1 MTVKIFPSRLPGE
14 PLETYE
20 HGAMSLRAWFAI
32 DHEEFVLDRR
42 LVAIEKNG
50 VNVPPSEWPLCTI
63 HPDDDI
69 CIYPI
74 PHATGAAV
82 AAWIA
87 AGVAVVSVGYAIYM
101 MSTIDSGGYNS
112 PGNGDQMDLAPAKAN
127 NARLGQPVR
136 RLFGRYQIYPDYL
149 VQPISRFV
157 DETRFET
164 HMLLAICEGPCSLL
178 SPDIKIGATGV
189 SALGDDVSYK
199 IYPPGADLSQD
210 FRSENWFNSTEVG
223 NSNAG
228 TAGLDLGSS
237 GPETVSISADAVMV
251 SGNTITLIGSSSDDD
266 DKTEIPDSW
275 IEGTIITVIAPD
287 TFTVKTS
294 GDYCAIYGDLTEL
307 APVVGMPVSLGFSG
321 DTYDLFVASYQAGS
335 PAVPGEGGNA
345 ASITASAA
353 PVAYDFTNSPVT
365 FSVTWD
371 EVTCAVSLVTN
382 YSNMSG
388 VLSAITAQ
396 LIECGLKAVDDSGR
410 VKITEKNSPWA
421 GGVIKH
427 SALPLSVFGDS
438 PVEVPGE
445 PSSGGRAAVL
455 PHITLAYGSAT
466 GKPFAGIPQGVQ
478 RLALGYADSE
488 YRITAIDG
496 YTITVERILQTESES
511 MDPVTGQVEPVIII
525 SVDGTWTGFSERT
538 LLDASVTGVN
548 DDYDWIGPFVA
559 CPDGETTTEI
569 EINLNFQNGLVKYN
583 DKGYKRDK
591 EVSVIVQYRKVGAD
605 TWTEQTL
612 TYKRKTENMIGFT
625 QAYSVEDGQYEV
637 RMRRKD
643 APAGGSTRD
652 QVYWQA
658 LRARLKARPLKYDG
672 ITTIALSVRTG
683 PRIAAQSDR
692 RVSVVPTA
700 LYDGYPS
707 RSISGALITV
717 LEDLG
722 FNASQIDYATIKDLE
737 DTYWT
742 PRGETFDYATG
753 DAKKALEV
761 LQKITGAGMGY
772 FLLSDGLASAG
783 REGVKNWTGI
793 ITPQE
798 MTEELQTAF
807 TSASQDDYDG
817 VDATYIDGR
826 TWTEETI
833 QCRTPDNP
841 TPAKIES
848 ITIDGVTDRDRV
860 YRIGMRRLQGHRLQR
875 LTHTT
880 ATELDAMC
888 YQFMDRVVMADDIP
902 GSSTTSCLIVGMEY
916 DDEKIT
922 IDVTE
927 PLDWSI
933 ENPRCIIRFQD
944 GSASKLLTPMQI
956 DEYSLS
962 LPYSA
967 ELHPEDWVMNDPF
980 IEPLRLLFCSSTRAG
995 YDTLITKIAP
1005 DSDGTTQVE
1014 AIQYTPE
1021 KYIYDDAVY
1030 PGDVA

>member
-14 PLETYE
+14 PLKIYE
-20 HGAMSLRAWFAI
+20 HSAMPLRSWFAI
-32 DHEEFVLDRR
+32 DNEEFVLDRQ

-50 VNVPPSEWPLCTI
+50 ANVPASEWSLCFI
-63 HPDDDI
+63 QSDDDL

-74 PHATGAAV
+74 PYATGAAV
-82 AAWIA
+82 AAWVA
-87 AGVAVVSVGYAIYM
+87 AGMAVASVGYAIYM
-101 MSTIDSGGYNS
+101 MSTMDSGGYNA
-112 PGNGDQMDLAPAKAN
+112 PGNGDQMDLSPAKAN

-157 DETRFET
+157 DETKFVT
-164 HMLLAICEGPCSLL
+164 HMLLGICEGPCSLL
-178 SPDIKIGATGV
+178 APDIKIGATGA

-237 GPETVSISADAVMV
+237 GPETVSISADAVLV

-266 DKTEIPDSW
+266 DETEIPESW
-275 IEGTIITVIAPD
+275 IVGTIITVIAPD
-287 TFTVKTS
+287 TYTVKTTGGYS
-294 GDYCAIYGDLTEL
+294 AIYGDLTEL
-307 APVVGMPVSLGFSG
+307 APVVGMPVRLGYNG
-321 DTYDLFVASYQAGS
+321 DACDLFVSGCQAGT
-335 PAVPGEGGNA
+335 PPVPGEGGNA

-353 PVAYDFTNSPVT
+353 PVVYDFTDSPVT
-365 FSVTWD
+365 FSVTWGG
-371 EVTCAVSLVTN
+371 VTCAVSLVTN

-396 LIECGLKAVDDSGR
+396 LIECGLTAVDDSGR
-410 VKITEKNSPWA
+410 VKITEKSSPWA
-421 GGVIKH
+421 GGIIEH
-427 SALPLSVFGDS
+427 TALPASLFGDL
-438 PVEVPGE
+438 PVEVTGE
-445 PSSGGRAAVL
+445 PSSGGSAAVL
-455 PHITLAYGSAT
+455 PHITLSYSSAT
-466 GKPFAGIPQGVQ
+466 GKPFTGIPQGMQ
-478 RLALGYADSE
+478 RLALGYADSQ
-488 YRITAIDG
+488 YRIVAIDG
-496 YTITVERILQTESES
+496 YTITVERILITESTNQITGDS
-511 MDPVTGQVEPVIII
+511 VNVVT
-525 SVDGTWTGFSERT
+525 VDGSWPGFSERT
-538 LLDASVTGVN
+538 LLDAAVTGIN

-569 EINLNFQNGLVKYN
+569 EINLNFQNGLIRYN

-591 EVSVIVQYRKVGAD
+591 EVSVIVQYRKVGVDA
-605 TWTEQTL
+605 WTEQTL
-612 TYKRKTENMIGFT
+612 TYKRKTENSIGFT
-625 QAYSVEDGQYEV
+625 QAYTVEDGQYEV

-658 LRARLKARPLKYDG
+658 LRSRLKARPLKYDG

-692 RVSVVPTA
+692 RVSVVPTG
-700 LYDGYPS
+700 LYDGYAS

-717 LEDLG
+717 LQDLG
-722 FNASQIDYATIKDLE
+722 FTDSEIDFATIKELE
-737 DTYWT
+737 DGYWT

-753 DAKKALEV
+753 DTKKALEV

-807 TSASQDDYDG
+807 TSASADDYDG

-826 TWTEETI
+826 TWTEETV
-833 QCRTPDNP
+833 QCRTPGNP

-860 YRIGMRRLQGHRLQR
+860 YRIGMRRLQGYRLQR
-875 LTHTT
+875 LTHST

-888 YQFMDRVVMADDIP
+888 YQFMDRIVLADDIL
-902 GSSTTSCLIVGMEY
+902 GSTTTSCLIVDMDY

-922 IDVTE
+922 LNVTE

-944 GSASKLLTPMQI
+944 GSASKLLTPTRI
-956 DEYSLS
+956 DEFSLS
-962 LPYSA
+962 VPYSA
-967 ELHPEDWVMNDPF
+967 DLHPEDWIMNDPF

-1005 DSDGTTQVE
+1005 DNDGTTQVE
-1014 AIQYTPE
+1014 AIQYTPD